1 MFYVMKGN
9 PLLKFLAA
17 VAGVDPTMP
26 GAASDEASTPSK
38 SAKDSRAS
46 IVTKGPLA
54 GRKRAPATPAAA
66 TARRARAR

>member
-1 MFYVMKGN
+1 MKGN

-26 GAASDEASTPSK
+26 ASANPGKAASPK
-38 SAKDSRAS
+38 KDSRVAAAP
-46 IVTKGPLA
+46 KGPLA
-54 GRKRAPATPAAA
+54 GRKRAPATPAGA

>member
-26 GAASDEASTPSK
+26 GAASDEAPKAS
-38 SAKDSRAS
+38 KDSRAA

-54 GRKRAPATPAAA
+54 GRKRAPATPASA

>member
-1 MFYVMKGN
+1 MFYLMKGN

-17 VAGVDPTMP
+17 VAGVDPSMP
-26 GAASDEASTPSK
+26 EAASDKAPK
-38 SAKDSRAS
+38 GAKNAKVSRENA
-46 IVTKGPLA
+46 VAKGPLA

>member
-26 GAASDEASTPSK
+26 AAASDDSAKVAKST
-38 SAKDSRAS
+38 KDSRLKVVA
-46 IVTKGPLA
+46 KGPLA
-54 GRKRAPATPAAA
+54 GRKHAPATA